1 MYLPLKRN
9 LPNNTS
15 KIPPIAAMAVILLG
29 WEVVSISGIGLFC
42 SDHLPPE
49 IVQLCGDVNVTVAL
63 NGMYL
68 EMLCVQAKVRF
79 VESVIKTSPLF
90 FCVDIQ
96 TACTIHG
103 QKCGEDVTE
112 TQQTKRTIRERAFLI
127 AQSGRILMFL
137 LIGQ

>member
-1 MYLPLKRN
+1 MANKLIDLCGKRFGN
-9 LPNNTS
+9 WT
-15 KIPPIAAMAVILLG
+15 V
-29 WEVVSISGIGLFC
+29 LFR
-42 SDHLPPE
+42 SSAPE

-79 VESVIKTSPLF
+79 VGSVIKTSPLF
-90 FCVDIQ
+90 SYVDIQ

-103 QKCGEDVTE
+103 QKCGEDVME
-112 TQQTKRTIRERAFLI
+112 TQQTKRTIRERASLI
-127 AQSGRILMFL
+127 AQSGKILMFL

>member
-1 MYLPLKRN
+1 MILWQTNLLIYL
-9 LPNNTS
+9 
-15 KIPPIAAMAVILLG
+15 
-29 WEVVSISGIGLFC
+29 VSISGIGLFC

-112 TQQTKRTIRERAFLI
+112 TQQTSGKKGRRAE
-127 AQSGRILMFL
+127 IL
-137 LIGQ
+137 GV